1 MAAENV
7 GTQSKNQSSV
17 SISEGKKIEKNIYI
31 SVFIY
36 IYTYTFCHMQ
46 SSIRD
51 RSGLKM
57 LVFDIL
63 ADFNL

>member
-7 GTQSKNQSSV
+7 GTQSKNQYFR
-17 SISEGKKIEKNIYI
+17 GKKIEKKYINI
-31 SVFIY
+31 FIY

-57 LVFDIL
+57 LAFDIL

>member
-17 SISEGKKIEKNIYI
+17 SISEGKKLKKNINI
-31 SVFIY
+31 FIY